1 MSEQREWTVRN
12 DEQRER
18 LARFIARLS
27 DDDLLRVAP
36 ADGEWTVA
44 DTLAHLAFYDRRA
57 EVLMRQFMREG
68 VSPAPYHFQSIN
80 DAMLPIA
87 RRIPP
92 RDVALEALAAAEAA
106 DAVATQISSE
116 LEAAML
122 EGKEVS
128 PERWYNRKNHL
139 DDLERELGVG

>member
-1 MSEQREWTVRN
+1 MNEQRGWVAHN
-12 DEQRER
+12 DEERER
-18 LARFIARLS
+18 LARLIDRLS
-27 DDDLLRVAP
+27 DDDLLRAAP

-80 DAMLPIA
+80 DALLPIA

-92 RDVALEALAAAEAA
+92 REVALEALAAAEAV
-106 DAVATQISSE
+106 DAVAADIDAD
-116 LEAAML
+116 LVAAIK
-122 EGKEVS
+122 ERGEVS
-128 PERWYNRKNHL
+128 PERWVHRKNHL
-139 DDLERELGVG
+139 DDLKRELGAG